1 MAEKKRSAAKTVGIV
16 FFILTVVVC
25 VALAAYNIYI
35 GGQMKTIDQVY
46 SAVTHD
52 TYNDYVKCFA
62 EGSERLY
69 EKSFNELVES
79 YRKDWGE
86 EFRLSADFIS
96 RERFS
101 DGSFKVNVR
110 VTVYNKTDS
119 EKSQSSFIMSRKNGK
134 WVINE

>member
-1 MAEKKRSAAKTVGIV
+1 MAERKRSAAKTVGIV
-16 FFILTVVVC
+16 FFILTAAAC
-25 VALAAYNIYI
+25 IALAAYNIYI
-35 GGQMKTIDQVY
+35 GGQMKTIERVY

-69 EKSFNELVES
+69 EKSFGELVES

-96 RERFS
+96 RERLS

-119 EKSQSSFIMSRKNGK
+119 EKTQSSFIMTRRNGK